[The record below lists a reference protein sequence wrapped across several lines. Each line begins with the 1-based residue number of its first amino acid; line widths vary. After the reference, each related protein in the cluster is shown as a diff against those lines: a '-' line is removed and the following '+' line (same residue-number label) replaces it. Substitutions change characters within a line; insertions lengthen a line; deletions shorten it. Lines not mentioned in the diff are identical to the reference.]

1 MDSAHRAIPDQ
12 ALRPLVDRLLLEQ
25 GRLDPFELLLAA
37 ELLGYEDYV
46 AWRTSHRSE
55 LQGALRA
62 APEAVAGFLEEAGAY
77 ARGQK
82 LVAVA
87 LEHTAWG
94 DREQRPLCIG
104 PHAGLTRAFA
114 LAYAP
119 PPERCQL
126 DLFQDSTALLL
137 EDEVRAALV
146 EHRTDRARDQVA
158 RLMHREP
165 RHPRLGGFLRLIQ
178 TLDDADASARDG
190 RVEER
195 WRELEEIGPLAGQLL
210 GHRVRDFLGTLWA
223 ALAER
228 LAGRPFTPGAGE
240 VHASIAWTRAGRWE
254 RAREAIEAE
263 PDWLDQPVL
272 VLVHAESCWR
282 ARDPFGAR
290 RDWLWLCREYP
301 SAAERVLR
309 DPAFPDRRLADLWE
323 AFGDLE
329 LDEEL
334 ATEDFPA
341 WLLLQDPGAFAVL
354 PPSETSSDDRDT
366 AYRLLHGLV
375 TGDDTVDRRR
385 ALGEIH
391 PHLLRQFLVSRRCR

>member
-1 MDSAHRAIPDQ
+1 MDSAHKAIPDQ
-12 ALRPLVDRLLLEQ
+12 ELRPLVDRLLLEQ
-25 GRLDPFELLLAA
+25 GRLDPLELLLAA

-46 AWRTSHRSE
+46 AWRTGGRSD
-55 LQGALRA
+55 LQTALRA
-62 APEAVAGFLEEAGAY
+62 APEVVAGFLEEAGVY
-77 ARGQK
+77 ACGQK

-94 DREQRPLCIG
+94 DRERPLWIG
-104 PHAGLTRAFA
+104 PDAELIRACA
-114 LAYAP
+114 LFYAP

-126 DLFQDSTALLL
+126 DLFQDSTAVLL
-137 EDEVRAALV
+137 EEDVRTALV
-146 EHRTDRARDQVA
+146 EHRTNHARDQVA

-165 RHPRLGGFLRLIQ
+165 GHPRLGGFLRLIQ
-178 TLDDADASARDG
+178 TLDDVDASGRDG

-195 WRELEEIGPLAGQLL
+195 WRELEEVGPLAEQLL
-210 GHRVRDFLGTLWA
+210 GHRARDFLGTLWA

-228 LAGRPFTPGAGE
+228 LAGRSFGRGSGE
-240 VHASIAWTRAGRWE
+240 CHAAIAWTRAGRWE

-263 PDWLDQPVL
+263 PDWRDQPPL
-272 VLVHAESCWR
+272 VLVHADACWR

-301 SAAERVLR
+301 SAAERALR
-309 DPAFPDRRLADLWE
+309 DPAFPDRRLADLWA
-323 AFGDLE
+323 AFGDLD
-329 LDEEL
+329 LDDDL

-341 WLLLQDPGAFAVL
+341 WLLLQDPGAFAAI
-354 PPSETSSDDRDT
+354 PPSETSIDDRDM

-375 TGDDTVDRRR
+375 TGEDTIDRRR

-391 PHLLRQFLVSRRCR
+391 PYLLRQFLVSRRCG

>member
-1 MDSAHRAIPDQ
+1 MDSALNAIPDH

-25 GRLDPFELLLAA
+25 GRLDPLELLLAA
-37 ELLGYEDYV
+37 DLLGYEDYV
-46 AWRTSHRSE
+46 AWRTSRRSE

-62 APEAVAGFLEEAGAY
+62 GPEAVAGFLDEAGAY

-87 LEHTAWG
+87 LEHRAWG
-94 DREQRPLCIG
+94 DRERPLCIG
-104 PHAGLTRAFA
+104 QHAGLTRVCA

-137 EDEVRAALV
+137 EEEVRTALV
-146 EHRTDRARDQVA
+146 EHCTDRARDQVA

-178 TLDDADASARDG
+178 TIDDADVSARDG

-195 WRELEEIGPLAGQLL
+195 WRELEEVGPLAGQLL
-210 GHRVRDFLGTLWA
+210 GHRARDFLGTLWA

-228 LAGRPFTPGAGE
+228 LAGRPFAPGSGE
-240 VHASIAWTRAGRWE
+240 FHASIAWTRAGRWE
-254 RAREAIEAE
+254 RARESIETE
-263 PDWLDQPVL
+263 TDWRDHPVL
-272 VLVHAESCWR
+272 VLVHAEAFWR
-282 ARDPFGAR
+282 CRDPFGAR

-301 SAAERVLR
+301 SAAERALR

-323 AFGDLE
+323 AFGDLD

-341 WLLLQDPGAFAVL
+341 WLLLQDPGAFAVI

-391 PHLLRQFLVSRRCR
+391 SDLLRQFLVSRRCR